1 MTIRTAIVTLDGDGL
16 RFRATAGSGHAL
28 VIDDSTGDA
37 GFRPAE
43 LVPLAL
49 AGCTAM
55 DVISILRKKRQP
67 VIAYEVRTEGTQR
80 DGRQPAIYTRIDVLH
95 VVDGSSQLDIAAVHR
110 AIELSATKY
119 CAVSATLAS
128 GVTEVRHAYLVRR
141 PGLPDERAEV
151 IVEGPHAT
159 A

>member
-1 MTIRTAIVTLDGDGL
+1 MTTRTATVTLDGDGL
-16 RFRATAGSGHAL
+16 RFQAVAGSGHTL
-28 VIDDSTGDA
+28 VIDDSTGGA

-43 LVPLAL
+43 LVPVAL

-55 DVISILRKKRQP
+55 DVISILRKKRQS
-67 VIAYEVRTEGTQR
+67 VTAYEVRTEGTQR

-95 VVDGSSQLDIAAVHR
+95 VVDGPAELDIAAVRR

-119 CAVSATLAS
+119 CAVSATLAT
-128 GVTEVRHAYLVRR
+128 GMTEVRHAYLVRR

-151 IVEGPHAT
+151 IVEGPRAT
-159 A
+159 G